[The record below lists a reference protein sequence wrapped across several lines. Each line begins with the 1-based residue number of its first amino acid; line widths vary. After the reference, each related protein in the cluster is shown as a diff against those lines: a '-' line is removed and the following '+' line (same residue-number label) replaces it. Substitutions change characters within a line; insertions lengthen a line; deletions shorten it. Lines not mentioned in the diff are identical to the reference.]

1 MERSP
6 VRFGP
11 ATLACLLMLVAAIAS
26 GCNALGRGKDAQS
39 GQPAFY
45 DEFFGQDAEA
55 EAGPVSATEDED
67 AARRRFFKPN
77 RLPGGLSPEA
87 REIERGSFNIY

>member
-11 ATLACLLMLVAAIAS
+11 AIFACPLMLVAAIAP

-45 DEFFGQDAEA
+45 DEFFGEESEA
-55 EAGPVSATEDED
+55 EPVSATEDED
-67 AARRRFFKPN
+67 AARLRFFKSN
-77 RLPGGLSPEA
+77 RLPGGLSAEA
-87 REIERGSFNIY
+87 REIERGSFNIQ